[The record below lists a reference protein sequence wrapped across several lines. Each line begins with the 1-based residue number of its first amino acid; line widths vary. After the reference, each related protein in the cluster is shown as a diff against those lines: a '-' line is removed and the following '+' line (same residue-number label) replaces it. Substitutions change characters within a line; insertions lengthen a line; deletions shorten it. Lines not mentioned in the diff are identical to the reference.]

1 MRTLWFLLAGF
12 ALLAVCLGLA
22 RVAGASLADPMRTAT
37 LVFLTL
43 WFVVAGINLWVGVS
57 KAGYTVAEELP
68 IFLLIFGLPALVAL
82 LVKWKFF

>member
-22 RVAGASLADPMRTAT
+22 RVAGASLHHPKRSAT
-37 LVFLTL
+37 LAFHAI

-68 IFLLIFGLPALVAL
+68 IFLLIFGVPALVAL
-82 LVKWKFF
+82 LLQWKFF